1 MVEEKQDEPGKPGDW
16 ISGLLFGTAF
26 GFLLHKAGVSDYNVL
41 IGALRLT
48 DLTVLRVIISA
59 ILVGSI
65 IIYVLGKFGM
75 VRPHIKP
82 THYANNIIGGLVFG
96 VGFGLWGYCPG
107 TGAAALGQGSWDA
120 AWGIFG
126 MVIGSYVY
134 ALTTPKL
141 KKMASIG
148 DRGKLIIPELIHI
161 NPGVFIII
169 TSIIFVLFL
178 MYIHQYQASSFLKR
192 L

>member
-1 MVEEKQDEPGKPGDW
+1 MLMAKQDTPGKPGNW
-16 ISGLLFGTAF
+16 ASGLIFGTAF

-48 DLTVLRVIISA
+48 DLTVIRVIISA

-134 ALTTPKL
+134 ALTAPKFI
-141 KKMASIG
+141 KMASIG
-148 DRGKLIIPELIHI
+148 ERGKLTVPELIHI
-161 NPGVFIII
+161 DPGVYIII

-178 MYIHQYQASSFLKR
+178 MYIP
-192 L
+192 

>member
-1 MVEEKQDEPGKPGDW
+1 MVEAKQDEPGKPGDW
-16 ISGLLFGTAF
+16 ISGLLFGIAF

-48 DLTVLRVIISA
+48 DLTVIRVIISA

-65 IIYVLGKFGM
+65 TIYVLGKFGM

-120 AWGIFG
+120 GWGIFG
-126 MVIGSYVY
+126 MVIGSYIY
-134 ALTTPKL
+134 ALTAPKL
-141 KKMASIG
+141 KKMACIG
-148 DRGKLIIPELIHI
+148 DRGKLSVPEMIHI
-161 NPGVFIII
+161 NPAVFIII
-169 TSIIFVLFL
+169 SSIIFVLL
-178 MYIHQYQASSFLKR
+178 LSYIHPYQ
-192 L
+192 

>member
-1 MVEEKQDEPGKPGDW
+1 MLREKQDQPDKLGNW
-16 ISGLLFGTAF
+16 SSGLLFGVAF

-48 DLTVLRVIISA
+48 DLTVMRVMISA

-65 IIYVLGKFGM
+65 MIYMLGKFGM
-75 VRPHIKP
+75 ARPHIKP
-82 THYANNIIGGLVFG
+82 TQYANNIIGGLVFG

-134 ALTTPKL
+134 ALTIPKL
-141 KKMASIG
+141 KKMASLG
-148 DRGKLIIPELIHI
+148 DRGKLIVPERIHI
-161 NPGVFIII
+161 HSGVFIII
-169 TSIIFVLFL
+169 TSMIYVLFL
-178 MYIHQYQASSFLKR
+178 MYVR
-192 L
+192 

>member
-1 MVEEKQDEPGKPGDW
+1 MVAAKQYEPGKLGNW
-16 ISGLLFGTAF
+16 ISGLLFGIAF

-48 DLTVLRVIISA
+48 DLTVMRVIISA

-65 IIYVLGKFGM
+65 ILYVLKKFGM

-82 THYANNIIGGLVFG
+82 THYANNIIGGLIFG

-126 MVIGSYVY
+126 MIIGSYAY
-134 ALTTPKL
+134 AVTTPTL
-141 KKMASIG
+141 KKMTHIG
-148 DRGKLIIPELIHI
+148 DRGKLSVPELIHI
-161 NPGVFIII
+161 NPGLFIII
-169 TSIIFVLFL
+169 TSIIFALFL
-178 MYIHQYQASSFLKR
+178 ISIHHYQ
-192 L
+192 

>member
-1 MVEEKQDEPGKPGDW
+1 MVDAKQDKPRKPGEW
-16 ISGLLFGTAF
+16 ISGLLFGTVF

-48 DLTVLRVIISA
+48 DLTVMRVIISA

-65 IIYVLGKFGM
+65 ILYVLGKFGM

-126 MVIGSYVY
+126 MIIGSYVY
-134 ALTTPKL
+134 ALTAPKL
-141 KKMASIG
+141 KKMANTG
-148 DRGKLIIPELIHI
+148 DRGKLTVPELIHI
-161 NPGVFIII
+161 NPSVFIVI

-178 MYIHQYQASSFLKR
+178 MSIHPYQ
-192 L
+192 

>member
-1 MVEEKQDEPGKPGDW
+1 MVEAKQGGLGKRGDW
-16 ISGLLFGTAF
+16 ISGLLFGIAF
-26 GFLLHKAGVSDYNVL
+26 GFLLQKAGVSDYNVL

-48 DLTVLRVIISA
+48 DLTVIRVILSA

-82 THYANNIIGGLVFG
+82 THYASNIIGGLIFG

-120 AWGIFG
+120 GWGIFG
-126 MVIGSYVY
+126 MVIGSYIY
-134 ALTTPKL
+134 ALTASNF
-141 KKMASIG
+141 KKMSGVG
-148 DRGKLIIPELIHI
+148 DRGKLSVPELIHI
-161 NPGVFIII
+161 NPSIFIIV

-178 MYIHQYQASSFLKR
+178 MYIHQYQ
-192 L
+192 

>member
-1 MVEEKQDEPGKPGDW
+1 MVETKQDESGKPGDW
-16 ISGLLFGTAF
+16 ISGLLFGIAF

-48 DLTVLRVIISA
+48 DLTVMRVIISA

-65 IIYVLGKFGM
+65 LIYVLGKFGM

-120 AWGIFG
+120 AWGILG

-148 DRGKLIIPELIHI
+148 DRGKLIAPELIHI
-161 NPGVFIII
+161 KPGVFIIV

-178 MYIHQYQASSFLKR
+178 MYIHQYK
-192 L
+192 

>member
-1 MVEEKQDEPGKPGDW
+1 MIAEKQDKPSKLENW
-16 ISGLLFGTAF
+16 TSGLLFGIAF

-48 DLTVLRVIISA
+48 DFTVMRVIISA
-59 ILVGSI
+59 ILVGSVL
-65 IIYVLGKFGM
+65 IYVLGKFGM
-75 VRPHIKP
+75 ARPHIKP
-82 THYANNIIGGLVFG
+82 THYANNIIGGLLFG

-120 AWGIFG
+120 AWGILG
-126 MVIGSYVY
+126 MVIGSYIY
-134 ALTTPKL
+134 ALTASKL

-148 DRGKLIIPELIHI
+148 DKGKLTVPGLIHI

-169 TSIIFVLFL
+169 ITIIFVLFL
-178 MYIHQYQASSFLKR
+178 KDIS
-192 L
+192 

>member
-1 MVEEKQDEPGKPGDW
+1 MLRTKQDNPSKLGNLT
-16 ISGLLFGTAF
+16 SGLLFGIAF
-26 GFLLHKAGVSDYNVL
+26 GFLLHKAGVSDYNIL

-48 DLTVLRVIISA
+48 DLTVIRVIISA

-65 IIYVLGKFGM
+65 IIYVLGKLGL
-75 VRPHIKP
+75 VRPHVKP
-82 THYANNIIGGLVFG
+82 THYANNIVGGLVFG

-126 MVIGSYVY
+126 MVIGSYIY
-134 ALTTPKL
+134 ALTAPNFKKL
-141 KKMASIG
+141 SRVG
-148 DRGKLIIPELIHI
+148 DRAKLTVPQLIHI
-161 NPGVFIII
+161 NPGIFIII

-178 MYIHQYQASSFLKR
+178 MYIH
-192 L
+192 

>member
-1 MVEEKQDEPGKPGDW
+1 MVEAKQDEPGKPGDW

-26 GFLLHKAGVSDYNVL
+26 GFLLHKSGVSDYNVL

-126 MVIGSYVY
+126 MIIGSYVY
-134 ALTTPKL
+134 ALATPKL
-141 KKMASIG
+141 RKMASIG
-148 DRGKLIIPELIHI
+148 DRGKLIVPELIHI
-161 NPGVFIII
+161 NPGIFIII
-169 TSIIFVLFL
+169 TSILFVSFL
-178 MYIHQYQASSFLKR
+178 MYIHQYQ
-192 L
+192 

>member
-1 MVEEKQDEPGKPGDW
+1 MVGTKQDKPGKLGNW
-16 ISGLLFGTAF
+16 TSGLLFGIAF

-48 DLTVLRVIISA
+48 DLTVIRVIISA

-65 IIYVLGKFGM
+65 AIYVLGTFGM
-75 VRPHIKP
+75 VRPHTKP
-82 THYANNIIGGLVFG
+82 THYASNIIGGLVFG

-120 AWGIFG
+120 AWGILG

-141 KKMASIG
+141 KQLERIG
-148 DRGKLIIPELIHI
+148 DRGKLIVPELIHI

-178 MYIHQYQASSFLKR
+178 MYIHQYR
-192 L
+192 

>member
-1 MVEEKQDEPGKPGDW
+1 M
-16 ISGLLFGTAF
+16 
-26 GFLLHKAGVSDYNVL
+26 
-41 IGALRLT
+41 
-48 DLTVLRVIISA
+48 RVILSA

-65 IIYVLGKFGM
+65 IIYILEKLGM

-82 THYANNIIGGLVFG
+82 THYANNIIGGLIFG

-120 AWGIFG
+120 AWGILG

-134 ALTTPKL
+134 ALTSPKL
-141 KKMASIG
+141 KKMARIG
-148 DRGKLIIPELIHI
+148 DRGKVIVPELIHM

-178 MYIHQYQASSFLKR
+178 MYIS
-192 L
+192 